1 MSMHREAY
9 GILLCVENTAEHE
22 GSKDNMPQNASYK
35 PLFTYAPSDSVA
47 DLVNIRILRELQ
59 RNPRLTMT
67 ELGRRVGLSSPAVTE
82 RVRRLEELGVI
93 QGYRLDIN
101 PTALGLPITAYIRIR
116 PNPGQ
121 LPNIAQLAQHIP
133 EVVEC
138 HRVTGEDCFIIKVYL
153 PRLDQLDRIL
163 DVFLLYGTTTTSLIQ
178 SSPVPLRSPPLPAT

>member
-1 MSMHREAY
+1 
-9 GILLCVENTAEHE
+9 
-22 GSKDNMPQNASYK
+22 MPQSSSQK
-35 PLFTYAPSDSVA
+35 QLFTYTPCDSVA
-47 DLVNIRILRELQ
+47 DLVNRRILQELQ

-93 QGYRLDIN
+93 QVYRLDLN
-101 PTALGLPITAYIRIR
+101 PAALGLPITAYIRIR

-153 PRLDQLDRIL
+153 PSLDQLDRIL
-163 DVFLLYGTTTTSLIQ
+163 DAFLLYGTTTTSLIQ
-178 SSPVPLRSPPLPAT
+178 SSPVPLRAPPLPEI

>member
-1 MSMHREAY
+1 MHQEAY
-9 GILLCVENTAEHE
+9 GILFCIENTGEYIGRS
-22 GSKDNMPQNASYK
+22 GSMPQNISSK
-35 PLFTYAPSDSVA
+35 QLFTYTPSESVA
-47 DLVNIRILRELQ
+47 DPVNTRILQALQ
-59 RNPRLTMT
+59 SNPRLTMT

-101 PTALGLPITAYIRIR
+101 PIALGLPIAAYVRIR

-121 LPNIAQLAQHIP
+121 LPNIAQLAQQIP

-153 PRLDQLDRIL
+153 PSLDQLDRIL
-163 DVFLLYGTTTTSLIQ
+163 DPFLLYGTTTTSLIQ
-178 SSPVPLRSPPLPAT
+178 SSPVPLRAPPLPAA